1 MLNTFC
7 KSPLWEVNRTLI
19 RVAQGQEPAD
29 TVIKGANLVNVCTHE
44 IQRKTDVAIAAGRIA
59 YVGTNGNTADHCI
72 GPDTKIID
80 AKGMFIAPGFLDGH
94 MHVESCMV
102 GVSEYARAVVPHG
115 TSGIFYDPH
124 EMANVCGLEGVRV
137 MMDDARRTPLKA
149 MMTTPS
155 CVPAV
160 PGFEDTGSSIVA
172 ADVADTMAWPETV
185 GLGEM
190 MNYPGILACQDNP
203 IEEVNETLKVDKCVT
218 GHYTSTDRDRA
229 LNAYIASGVQ
239 SCHES
244 VAAEDVL
251 AKIRLGMYAKL
262 REGSASRNLKDLAPA
277 ITQNRIETRFCCLV
291 TDDNHPRTNYEEG
304 HLDRVLNI
312 AVSNGIDPI
321 TAIQMVT
328 INTATCFHLERDL
341 GSITPGKCA
350 DIVFLN
356 NSLEFKVIKMMIDGE
371 IVAEDGK
378 PLFEVEPYEYPESML
393 TSMNVGFDITPET
406 FKIPAV
412 SAGGTKLTGTEAFV
426 RIMKPVSA
434 STICGA
440 GVGKVP
446 IVDGYLES
454 NTHDD
459 VLKVFVFER
468 HHATGTY
475 GVGFAQGFGIHG
487 ALAQTVA
494 HDAHNLIV
502 MGDNDEDMAL
512 AANTLIECG
521 GGEVAVQDGEI
532 LGLVE
537 LDIAGLMSSEPIEVV
552 SRKVEVLQD
561 AWADMGCMMPSPFMS
576 LGMMSLAC
584 IPELRLTNRGYVD
597 SVNFKFEDLVVS

>member
-7 KSPLWEVNRTLI
+7 KMPLWEANRTLI
-19 RVAQGQEPAD
+19 RVAQGMEPAE
-29 TVIKGANLVNVCTHE
+29 TVIKNANLVNVCTHE
-44 IQRKTDVAIAAGRIA
+44 IMRKADVAIACGRIA
-59 YVGTNGNTADHCI
+59 YVGIDGNTADHCI
-72 GPDTKIID
+72 GPDTKVID
-80 AKGMFIAPGFLDGH
+80 ATGMFIAPGFLDGH

-102 GVSEYARAVVPHG
+102 GVSEYARAAVPRG

-160 PGFEDTGSSIVA
+160 PGFEDTGSSVVA
-172 ADVADTMAWPETV
+172 ADVAETMEWPETV

-190 MNYPGILACQDNP
+190 MNFPGILFGDENA
-203 IEEVNETLKVDKCVT
+203 IEEVNETLKADKCVT
-218 GHYTSTDRDRA
+218 GHYSVPERDRG
-229 LNAYIASGVQ
+229 LNAYIASGIQ

-244 VAAEDVL
+244 VTAEDIL

-262 REGSASRNLKDLAPA
+262 REGSAWHNLKDLAPA
-277 ITQNRIETRFCCLV
+277 ITKNKVDTRFCCLI
-291 TDDNHPRTNYEEG
+291 TDDNHPRTNLEEG
-304 HLDRVLNI
+304 HIDRVLRL
-312 AVSNGIDPI
+312 AVSLGIDPV

-328 INTATCFHLERDL
+328 INTATCFNLEQDM

-356 NSLEFKVIKMMIDGE
+356 NLLEFKVLKMMIDGE

-378 PLFEVEPYEYPESML
+378 PLFEVDPYDYPEYVVS
-393 TSMNVGFDITPET
+393 SIHIGFDVTPET

-412 SAGGTKLTGTEAFV
+412 RTDGTKLTGKSALV
-426 RIMKPVSA
+426 RIMLLAPG

-440 GVGKVP
+440 GMAQVP
-446 IVDGYLES
+446 IKDGNLEA
-454 NTHDD
+454 NTDED

-475 GVGFAQGFGIHG
+475 GVGFAKGFGIHG

-521 GGEVAVQDGEI
+521 GGEVAVQDGKV

-537 LDIAGLMSSEPIEVV
+537 LNIAGLMSSEPIEVV
-552 SRKVEVLQD
+552 SAKVEHLQD
-561 AWADMGCMMPSPFMS
+561 AWADMGCMMPSPFMTMS
-576 LGMMSLAC
+576 SMSLAC
-584 IPELRLTNRGYVD
+584 IPERRLTNKGYVD
-597 SVNFKFEDLVVS
+597 CINFKFEDLVV